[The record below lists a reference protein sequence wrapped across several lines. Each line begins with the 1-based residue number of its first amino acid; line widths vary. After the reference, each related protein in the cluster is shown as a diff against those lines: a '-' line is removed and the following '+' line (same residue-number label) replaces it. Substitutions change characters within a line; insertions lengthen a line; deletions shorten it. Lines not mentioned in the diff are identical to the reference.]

1 MKAQLALEI
10 LLEVKQK
17 DDEMGDTEKKG
28 FKPKYGAERLND
40 YGKKPDENFCKN
52 LENGKI
58 ILRSAHFC

>member
-1 MKAQLALEI
+1 MALEI

-40 YGKKPDENFCKN
+40 YGKKPDENFCKIWKM
-52 LENGKI
+52 GK
-58 ILRSAHFC
+58 LF